1 MSQKFLQ
8 AEMDNSSIIDE
19 AKWSW
24 RNAVSMGLID
34 EDDTSVLFQSWDR
47 LKLYTQH
54 LIDSFSHP
62 NALHAVA
69 IKTQPHPKVLERI
82 VDWGLGLEA
91 ASMEEV
97 KKALNAG
104 VSPNKIVFDS
114 PVKTKKEILYCHEK
128 VKGIRLNVNSI
139 EELNRIPENPNFQVG
154 IRINPQVETGAPEV
168 YDVSN
173 DESKF
178 GVPIS
183 EKDIIINA
191 IIKYPVTLLHIH
203 SGSQMANLDSAIN
216 AICLLRDIA
225 LEANHRLQSDGS
237 SRRIQTLDIGGG
249 LVPEKLILGQTSKM
263 QEYASSLRLRCPEL
277 WEFELIT
284 EFGQWNYFY
293 TGYAISKI
301 EYSILKGTKYITYIH
316 IGADFLL
323 RDAYVKPR
331 GISFKVLDSN
341 ANPRTTKKVVHDI
354 AGPLC
359 FAGDYLAKNIE
370 LPVAEESDLLLL
382 TGTGSN
388 SYGLWSRH
396 CSRSIPSFFGVDFKN
411 KELDKLSSRVNL
423 FAEI

>member
-1 MSQKFLQ
+1 
-8 AEMDNSSIIDE
+8 MDSSSIIDE

-24 RNAVSMGLID
+24 SKAVSKGLID

-47 LKLYTQH
+47 LKMYTEH
-54 LIDSFSHP
+54 LVDSFSHSD
-62 NALHAVA
+62 ALHAVA

-82 VDWGLGLEA
+82 VEWGFGLEA
-91 ASMEEV
+91 ASIEEV

-104 VSPNKIVFDS
+104 VAPDKIVFDS
-114 PVKTKKEILYCHEK
+114 PVKTKSEISYCHEN

-154 IRINPQVETGAPEV
+154 IRLNPQVETGAPEV
-168 YDVSN
+168 YDVSH

-183 EKDIIINA
+183 EKDSIIDA
-191 IIKYPVTLLHIH
+191 ILKYPVTLLHIH
-203 SGSQMANLDSAIN
+203 SGSQMVNINSAVN
-216 AICLLRDIA
+216 AVCLLRDIA
-225 LEANHRLQSDGS
+225 LEANSRLESYGS
-237 SRRIQTLDIGGG
+237 SRRIKTLDIGGG
-249 LVPEKLILGQTSKM
+249 LIPEKLIPGEISKM
-263 QEYASSLRLRCPEL
+263 QEYTSNLRRMCPEL

-284 EFGQWNYFY
+284 EFGQWNYFH

-323 RDAYVKPR
+323 RDSYVKPR
-331 GISFKVLDSN
+331 GILFEALDSN
-341 ANPRTTKKVVHDI
+341 AKSKTTDTVIHDI

-359 FAGDYLAKNIE
+359 FAGDYLVKNID
-370 LPVAEESDLLLL
+370 LPYLEEGDLLILA
-382 TGTGSN
+382 GTGSN

-411 KELDKLSSRVNL
+411 KKVDKLSSKINL
-423 FAEI
+423 FDEI

>member
-1 MSQKFLQ
+1 M
-8 AEMDNSSIIDE
+8 NSRSIIDE

-24 RNAVSMGLID
+24 SEAVSMGLID

-47 LKLYTQH
+47 LKLYTEH
-54 LIDSFSHP
+54 LVDSFSHP

-82 VDWGLGLEA
+82 VEWGFGLEA

-97 KKALNAG
+97 KKALHAG
-104 VSPNKIVFDS
+104 VSADKIVFDS

-168 YDVSN
+168 YNVSH

-183 EKDIIINA
+183 EKESIIDA
-191 IIKYPVTLLHIH
+191 ILRYPVTLLHIH
-203 SGSQMANLDSAIN
+203 SGSQMANIDSAIN

-225 LEANHRLQSDGS
+225 LEANSRLESDGS
-237 SRRIQTLDIGGG
+237 SRRIKTLDIGGG
-249 LVPEKLILGQTSKM
+249 LIPEKLIHGETSKM
-263 QEYASSLRLRCPEL
+263 QKYASNLRLRCPEL

-293 TGYAISKI
+293 TGYAVSKI
-301 EYSILKGTKYITYIH
+301 EYSILKGDKYITYIH

-323 RDAYVKPR
+323 RDSYVKPR
-331 GISFKVLDSN
+331 GILFAVLDSN
-341 ANPRTTKKVVHDI
+341 AKSKTSEKVIHDI

-359 FAGDYLAKNIE
+359 FAGDYLAKNIN
-370 LPVAEESDLLLL
+370 LPRVEEGDLLLL
-382 TGTGSN
+382 ADTGSN

-411 KELDKLSSRVNL
+411 KKVDKLSSRINL
-423 FAEI
+423 FGEI